1 MLENL
6 NMIVGETMK
15 NIRPIKDRLYK
26 EIFIQLLIRNKTVVN
41 VEVVEVFGY
50 KNTKEVIQ
58 IMMEDSKKY
67 NKVVNIVD
75 LCLLS
80 YINIYICIII
90 YII

>member
-1 MLENL
+1 
-6 NMIVGETMK
+6 MIVGETMK